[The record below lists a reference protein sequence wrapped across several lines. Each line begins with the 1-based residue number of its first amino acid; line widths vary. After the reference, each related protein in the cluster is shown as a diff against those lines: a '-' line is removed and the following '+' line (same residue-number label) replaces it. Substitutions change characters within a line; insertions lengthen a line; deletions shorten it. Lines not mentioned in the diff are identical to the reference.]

1 MGDIPA
7 SSRIRGK
14 TTCNDTL
21 TEKCLMILII
31 SIIGGYALGIYVGR
45 NWDKYTTE

>member
-7 SSRIRGK
+7 SSRLCGK
-14 TTCNDTL
+14 TTCKDTL
-21 TEKCLMILII
+21 TEKYLMILII